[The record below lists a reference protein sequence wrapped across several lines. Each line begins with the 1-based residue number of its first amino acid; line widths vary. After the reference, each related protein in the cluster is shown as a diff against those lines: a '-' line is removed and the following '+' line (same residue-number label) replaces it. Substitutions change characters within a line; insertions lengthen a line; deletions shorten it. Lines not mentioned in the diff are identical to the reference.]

1 MTLARQIMNVS
12 LAASA
17 LVWAV
22 AVAAIDAQAPARTV
36 NDGVYSSGQASR
48 GEALFQSI
56 CTTCHAPDR
65 FTGKEFL
72 SGWSGKPLSELFKV
86 IQTMPEDNPGSLNA
100 QQYAD
105 VMAYFLQLNKFPT
118 GSDELKGEPDALAK
132 IGVEPLKPGME
143 RLR

>member
-17 LVWAV
+17 LVWAA
-22 AVAAIDAQAPARTV
+22 AVVTIGAQAPSRTV

-48 GEALFQSI
+48 GQALFQSI
-56 CTTCHAPDR
+56 CTTCHQPDR

-72 SGWSGKPLSELFKV
+72 SGWSGKPLSELFKAV
-86 IQTMPEDNPGSLNA
+86 QTMPEDNPGSLNA

-118 GSDELKGEPDALAK
+118 GSEELKGDAGVLAG
-132 IGVEPLKPGME
+132 IQFEALKP
-143 RLR
+143 